1 MTTSSKMSRR
11 VPSTERVR
19 DDIRADRARSSAFC
33 ASMHDYVCVCV
44 CLTIQS
50 ITCGLTY
57 EGDVEN
63 RERTLRALH
72 ALTGEVV
79 AELLDVR
86 GYLPRF

>member
-1 MTTSSKMSRR
+1 MTM
-11 VPSTERVR
+11 
-19 DDIRADRARSSAFC
+19 
-33 ASMHDYVCVCV
+33 CVCV

-79 AELLDVR
+79 AKLLDVR